1 MTDENAPGR
10 NPETG
15 AEHKEGPDP
24 THGTESE
31 GGEGARN
38 AEATPDVSVE
48 GEHGQTSVPA
58 HDDEEERA
66 DEETRREE

>member
-1 MTDENAPGR
+1 MTDENDPGR
-10 NPETG
+10 KPETG
-15 AEHKEGPDP
+15 AEHKEGSDP

-38 AEATPDVSVE
+38 VEATPDISVE

-58 HDDEEERA
+58 GDDAEA
-66 DEETRREE
+66 DAETRREE